1 MHSFPTLNKVTLI
14 GYVLQKPQIKF
25 LSDTNALCD
34 FTIGTF
40 DVISVNSN
48 KEKKR
53 ITDYHTITCW
63 NEFAKEIYKNI
74 SENQLIYIEGKLKH
88 RKWTGKD
95 GLLHDRAEIFLSS
108 YLLLSENQLTD
119 TVKNGV
125 YTNEQSI
132 QSSPL
137 TGFESTELDN
147 LPF

>member
-25 LSDTNALCD
+25 LSDTNALCK
-34 FTIGTF
+34 FTLGTF
-40 DVISVNSN
+40 DLILVNSN

-63 NEFAKEIYKNI
+63 NEFAKEIYKTI

-95 GLLHDRAEIFLSS
+95 GLNHHRSEIFLTS
-108 YLLLSENQLTD
+108 YLKLSEDQLKSD
-119 TVKNGV
+119 QNNSI
-125 YTNEQSI
+125 YSNEQPI
-132 QSSPL
+132 KSSPL
-137 TGFESTELDN
+137 TGFESSELDN